1 MDNLRE
7 TKSNFDIAPFA
18 LPNCGPR
25 EIRFEEPRDITKVAV
40 IFKSKA
46 PDKIGFSYLRKY
58 WPKVRNETASDLD
71 NPCVYGWIE
80 MDDWFNSG
88 WGKAA
93 IEVSRVDDNK
103 ITIAFKGLTE
113 EFSEVKNYNVKFR
126 RTLGVRL
133 HIPKKAT
140 IRKVSVF
147 TASPATR
154 STLRVELDAGRKTP
168 GNKLRFY
175 GYNAVVEKVSAI
187 KGVSVEKNWLQLHKA
202 RERIFEVTVK
212 HMEPVHRYCN
222 DEGHLTFVMKNDT
235 FTISLASLDREGPIW
250 FAEQGVYIA
259 YAEDKRHFF
268 DYKSCIK
275 NYQTISQKVLE
286 RPEQSFAGAYFG
298 QPRAHAV
305 NYNLGCKHARQR
317 FWLEPN
323 GDIVLH
329 KWNVT
334 SIEGK
339 DTPRFK
345 NKSSGRFFFGLEN
358 WRATA
363 RFNDPAPV
371 LVYNIHLRRN
381 NLILEE
387 KSFAIPLLSSILE
400 DKVAADD
407 TIVALVRFHFQNLG
421 DSPTTAQLP
430 LSYSQD
436 SNRSYNP
443 LIEGVDEDDYL
454 IPRGYLEK
462 LTAVG
467 NRIMSKW
474 KDEKVLRCT
483 YESTMKPTQ
492 RGRGL
497 LLSQKLQPGET
508 CEVILKI
515 PYIAIKSK
523 EELKALDSLD
533 SGRCYQE
540 VIQFWRREGS
550 KGAQLHTPEPHLNAL
565 YKAHLSH
572 VQITDSKMPDG
583 SGLINTSVGTS
594 TYGNFS
600 NEACMVIQELDQRG
614 LHEEARQRL
623 SIWVKYQSTSPQPG
637 NFTDYKGMYY
647 GAGGFEAGAYNQHH
661 GWVLW
666 SLCEHY
672 FLTHDDTWFK
682 NITDSVIA
690 GCDWVFRQRRN
701 TMTELPHS
709 RGWEYGFL
717 PAGSL
722 EDVTDF
728 FYWLST
734 NALTWR
740 GVESAARVL
749 EAIKHPEAKRIRKEA
764 DAYRKDLIKGF
775 ETMRQHSPLVRLR
788 NGCWVPHYP
797 SRLYCRGRDVGW
809 IREVMEGS
817 IYLLISGLYDL
828 GSKQAKW
835 ILDDYQD
842 NRYIKPPFGYHIQ
855 DVDLNWFDC
864 GGFSMQPNLLAGLL
878 PYLERDE
885 PEIYIW
891 MFFNAW
897 CVCYR
902 EEIDAMVEHPYPV
915 LGYSNSAHFKT
926 SDEANAVMWLRYM
939 YVFTLGELLHFG
951 RAIPR
956 AWLKDGSTIET
967 TGVSTRFGKVGIRYH
982 SQVGKGKIVAT
993 VYLPLNQKAGQILV
1007 RMRHPEKLRIK
1018 STRVNGKIY
1027 TKFDPKKGD
1036 VDITGHNGKVTIETN
1051 Y

>member
-1 MDNLRE
+1 MDNSKE
-7 TKSNFDIAPFA
+7 TESNFDIGPFS
-18 LPNCGPR
+18 LPNCAPG
-25 EIRFEEPRDITKVAV
+25 EIRFEEPHDITKVAI
-40 IFKSKA
+40 IFKSRT
-46 PDKIGFSYLRKY
+46 PDNIGLSYLRKC
-58 WPKVRNETASDLD
+58 WPKVRNETVSDLD
-71 NPCVYGWIE
+71 NPCSCGWVK
-80 MDDWFNSG
+80 MDDWFNSE
-88 WGKAA
+88 WKKAA
-93 IEVSRVDDNK
+93 IEVSRVGDNR
-103 ITIAFKGLTE
+103 IIIVFKGLSA
-113 EFSEVKNYNVKFR
+113 EFSEVKDYDVKFR
-126 RTLGVRL
+126 RTLGLKL
-133 HIPKKAT
+133 HIHPKVTVK
-140 IRKVSVF
+140 KVGVF
-147 TASPATR
+147 TASPTIR
-154 STLRVELDAGRKTP
+154 STLRVELDAGRKTS
-168 GNKLRFY
+168 GNKLRLS
-175 GYNAVVEKVSAI
+175 GYNLVVEKISAI
-187 KGVSVEKNWLQLHKA
+187 KGVSAEKNWLQLHKA
-202 RERIFEVTVK
+202 RERIFKVTVK
-212 HMEPVHRYCN
+212 HMGPANRYCN
-222 DEGHLTFVMKNDT
+222 DEGHLTFVMDNDT
-235 FTISLASLDREGPIW
+235 FTISLVSLDREGPIW
-250 FAEQGVYIA
+250 FGERGIYIT
-259 YAEDKRHFF
+259 YAEDKRHFLN
-268 DYKSCIK
+268 YKSCIK
-275 NYQTISQKVLE
+275 NRRTISQMVIE

-305 NYNLGCKHARQR
+305 SYNLGCKHARQR
-317 FWLEPN
+317 FWLESN

-334 SIEGK
+334 SIKGR

-358 WRATA
+358 WRVTA
-363 RFNDPAPV
+363 RFNDPAPA

-387 KSFAIPLLSSILE
+387 KSFAVPLLSFILE
-400 DKVAADD
+400 DEVAPDD

-421 DSPTTAQLP
+421 DSATTAELP

-436 SNRSYNP
+436 SGKSNNA
-443 LIEGVDEDDYL
+443 LICANQSDYL
-454 IPRGYLEK
+454 IPRSHLEK
-462 LTAVG
+462 LTIKS
-467 NRIMSKW
+467 NRIMGKW
-474 KDEKVLRCT
+474 KGEEVLRCT
-483 YESTMKPTQ
+483 YESTMKPIQ
-492 RGRGL
+492 DGPEL
-497 LLSQKLQPGET
+497 LLSQELQPGET
-508 CEVILKI
+508 CEVILKM
-515 PYIAIKSK
+515 PYIAIESK
-523 EELKALDSLD
+523 EELKSLD
-533 SGRCYQE
+533 RLDFGRCCQE
-540 VIQFWRREGS
+540 VTQFWRREGS

-565 YKAHLSH
+565 YRSHLSH
-572 VQITDSKMPDG
+572 VQITDSKMPDDN
-583 SGLINTSVGTS
+583 GLINTSVGTS

-614 LHEEARQRL
+614 LHEEARRRL
-623 SIWVKYQSTSPQPG
+623 GIWVKYQSTSSQPG
-637 NFTDYKGMYY
+637 NFTDYQGMYY
-647 GAGGFEAGAYNQHH
+647 GAGGFEQGAYNQHH

-682 NITDSVIA
+682 NISDSVTA

-701 TMTELPHS
+701 TMTDLPHS

-728 FYWLST
+728 YYWLST
-734 NALTWR
+734 NVLTWR
-740 GVESAARVL
+740 GVESAACAL
-749 EAIKHPEAKRIRKEA
+749 EAVKHPEAKRIRKET

-788 NGCWVPHYP
+788 DGCWVPHYP
-797 SRLYCRGRDVGW
+797 SRLYRRGRDVGW
-809 IREVMEGS
+809 IREVLEGS
-817 IYLLISGLYDL
+817 IYLLISGLYDT
-828 GSKQAKW
+828 GGKQAKW

-864 GGFSMQPNLLAGLL
+864 GGFSIQPNLLAGLL

-897 CVCYR
+897 CACYR

-939 YVFTLGELLHFG
+939 YVFTLGKLLHFG

-956 AWLKDGSTIET
+956 AWLKDGSTVEA
-967 TGVSTRFGKVGIRYH
+967 TGVSTRFGRVGIRYH

-993 VYLPLNQKAGQILV
+993 VYLSLNQKVGQILV

-1036 VDITGHNGKVTIETN
+1036 VDVTGHNGKVTIETN